1 MYHNAHAFD
10 FLDYM
15 AREQNLFELEA
26 HYETDRDHLLKQKLS
41 SISTSTGVSENKS
54 SCFDCNICID
64 SAHDPVVTLCGH
76 LYCWAC
82 IYEWLHVQTSSQ
94 DADKQQQN
102 CPVLRP
108 PPMLNTSI
116 TSTTTSTT
124 HRTPQLHPDLFQSR
138 TQSLHNPQYFPHH
151 YGGYAAIATSSLS
164 GMATISFV
172 NPLMGMFGGMVLERI
187 FGSSVTSLSAY
198 PSSHPLMTS
207 GNRRIRRQEVE
218 IDKVDYRN
226 MLHYIKFSKMGDPDL
241 KGRTLYGG
249 SCELETWISAA
260 ITARV
265 QELQLCS
272 KYKAIGDGLPSSLFN
287 CKSLV
292 TLRLNIGYVVRFPDN
307 FCFPNMKIIDFC
319 DVHFGKNFSDQL
331 LNSKNLEEI
340 YFMHCRIDI
349 YNSSSPSSLTV
360 GEDVVADDSHCSG
373 TFPNLN
379 KATIVL
385 GKHPGK
391 EEETGFCAS
400 KFIKTL
406 SNANVLYLS
415 NACIQLLQY
424 CGGNLLDYLP
434 TFCNLKR
441 LQLTVSIKDGD
452 IGVLSCL
459 LDRSP
464 ILESLGIRFFNYK
477 FRSLVSRCNRE
488 LKRGEYARHLECI
501 RMEHFRGS
509 KNQVELVRFFLANAQ
524 VLKKMSLYSDREF
537 PLSLYLFEFP
547 RLSTSCQLL
556 IY

>member
-102 CPVLRP
+102 CPVCKANISLTSLVPLYCHGTSSSESESKKHNLGVGVPSRP

-218 IDKVDYRN
+218 IDK
-226 MLHYIKFSKMGDPDL
+226 
-241 KGRTLYGG
+241 
-249 SCELETWISAA
+249 
-260 ITARV
+260 
-265 QELQLCS
+265 
-272 KYKAIGDGLPSSLFN
+272 SLN
-287 CKSLV
+287 
-292 TLRLNIGYVVRFPDN
+292 R
-307 FCFPNMKIIDFC
+307 
-319 DVHFGKNFSDQL
+319 
-331 LNSKNLEEI
+331 
-340 YFMHCRIDI
+340 
-349 YNSSSPSSLTV
+349 
-360 GEDVVADDSHCSG
+360 
-373 TFPNLN
+373 
-379 KATIVL
+379 
-385 GKHPGK
+385 
-391 EEETGFCAS
+391 
-400 KFIKTL
+400 
-406 SNANVLYLS
+406 
-415 NACIQLLQY
+415 
-424 CGGNLLDYLP
+424 
-434 TFCNLKR
+434 
-441 LQLTVSIKDGD
+441 VSIFLFCCL
-452 IGVLSCL
+452 ILCL
-459 LDRSP
+459 L
-464 ILESLGIRFFNYK
+464 
-477 FRSLVSRCNRE
+477 
-488 LKRGEYARHLECI
+488 
-501 RMEHFRGS
+501 
-509 KNQVELVRFFLANAQ
+509 
-524 VLKKMSLYSDREF
+524 
-537 PLSLYLFEFP
+537 LF
-547 RLSTSCQLL
+547 
-556 IY
+556 